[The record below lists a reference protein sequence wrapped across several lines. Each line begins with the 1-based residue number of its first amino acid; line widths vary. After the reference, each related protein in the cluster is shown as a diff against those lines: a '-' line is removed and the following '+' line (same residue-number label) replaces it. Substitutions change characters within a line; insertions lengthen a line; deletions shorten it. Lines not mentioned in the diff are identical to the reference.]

1 MDNEK
6 YQMDVTKRLD
16 VIIKLLAMTALKD
29 SSVTDKIYF
38 LNKSGFSPKEI
49 ADILNTTSNYVNV
62 ILSNMRKKEKKNIA
76 NETKDTEVAKVD
88 ATNSEGQNG

>member
-16 VIIKLLAMTALKD
+16 VIIKLLAMSALKD

-49 ADILNTTSNYVNV
+49 VDILNTTSNYVNV
-62 ILSNMRKKEKKNIA
+62 ILSNMRKKERKQDYKLS
-76 NETKDTEVAKVD
+76 ETEIKLADGGVINAQKE
-88 ATNSEGQNG
+88 